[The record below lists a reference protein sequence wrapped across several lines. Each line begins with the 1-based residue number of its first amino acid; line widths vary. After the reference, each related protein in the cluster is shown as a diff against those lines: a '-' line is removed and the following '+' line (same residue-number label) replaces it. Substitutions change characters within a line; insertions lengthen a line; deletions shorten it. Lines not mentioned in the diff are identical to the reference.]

1 MKIAVLILSLQGRK
15 RKKGYERTRS
25 LILFPLLTGDGK
37 RKVKEK
43 SHPLSHSSVTSA
55 ISVEEKKLHHTIP
68 LSPRFQPKGT

>member
-1 MKIAVLILSLQGRK
+1 M
-15 RKKGYERTRS
+15 GYERTRS

-55 ISVEEKKLHHTIP
+55 ISAKNKSCITRFRGTPVS
-68 LSPRFQPKGT
+68 SPRARDITQEVLVFELGQYR